1 MTTPE
6 MRNSTGRITLLLT
19 TTAAI
24 LLTSACS
31 MQPLK
36 NPSTK
41 PVNCATAEGDLRALN
56 SEQKYAQSQELISAT
71 AITPAGALL
80 GIATDTE
87 NEKLEILTGD
97 YQNKLDTRIAEIKA
111 KCKL

>member
-1 MTTPE
+1 MTTQR
-6 MRNSTGRITLLLT
+6 MRNPTGRTTLLLT
-19 TTAAI
+19 AAAAI

-31 MQPLK
+31 MRPLK
-36 NPSTK
+36 DPSTK

-56 SEQKYAQSQELISAT
+56 SEKKYAQSQELISAT

-87 NEKLEILTGD
+87 NEKLEILSGD
-97 YQNKLDTRIAEIKA
+97 YRKKLDTRIAEIKA
-111 KCKL
+111 KCNL